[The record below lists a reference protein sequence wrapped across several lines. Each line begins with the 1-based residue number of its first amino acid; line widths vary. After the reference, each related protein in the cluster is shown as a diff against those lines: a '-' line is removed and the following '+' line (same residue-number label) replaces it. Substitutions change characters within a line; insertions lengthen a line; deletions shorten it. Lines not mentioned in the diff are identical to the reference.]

1 MAYPKSFG
9 DFTKCLHTKLTRTSP
24 ETCELT
30 NHRAAGIR
38 KQSPMRERN
47 QLERNVPCGAAAVP
61 MVRVGGADRLR
72 GAVTLMTRIIPV

>member
-38 KQSPMRERN
+38 KQSPMQERN
-47 QLERNVPCGAAAVP
+47 QLERNVPCGAAAVMP
-61 MVRVGGADRLR
+61 MVGVGGADRLH
-72 GAVTLMTRIIPV
+72 GSC

>member
-1 MAYPKSFG
+1 MS
-9 DFTKCLHTKLTRTSP
+9 HTKLTRTSP

-30 NHRAAGIR
+30 NHQAAGIR

-47 QLERNVPCGAAAVP
+47 QLEHNVPCGAAAVAT
-61 MVRVGGADRLR
+61 VRVGGADRLQ